1 MFLIMILRFLSD
13 RFRVCVVVFVV
24 FVSVLLVGCTSSTNN
39 GYDDQLIGNWS
50 MIDEVGNFS
59 YRIIYEFNSNL
70 TFFTGVQNLSSQMY
84 EYSLQGTYSVSD
96 SYINLT
102 VQNPY
107 STSDLKF
114 SISEDGQTLML
125 YYENGTD
132 YDVLTKELQS

>member
-13 RFRVCVVVFVV
+13 RFRGCVVVFVV

>member
-1 MFLIMILRFLSD
+1 MILRFLSD